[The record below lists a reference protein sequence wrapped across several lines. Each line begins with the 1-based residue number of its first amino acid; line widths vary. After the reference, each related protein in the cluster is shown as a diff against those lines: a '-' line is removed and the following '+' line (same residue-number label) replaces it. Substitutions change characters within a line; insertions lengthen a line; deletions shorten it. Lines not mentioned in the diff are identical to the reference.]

1 MPKVNHRRGGGGDA
15 GKHISSFEEVKAR
28 NSGKLSAYDKARAI
42 RNGDTVEAESDEEE
56 PQQAVQKPRGQ
67 SGVQGLIATENPNA
81 VKRDEV
87 KEGVELSRKQREEI
101 ERQAA
106 RRRYEELHKDVKKQV
121 NKKGG
126 KGVKDPGQGRLRAT
140 GRELGAQAAPI
151 AAALCRE
158 ALAATGAGAGAR
170 LHYAEVLGEGAEGA
184 AVLLHRRRW
193 LLEVDEAT
201 RFSQW
206 RTETAVARLMNGV
219 SVDAGDLFAAL
230 KRAFLASQVA
240 CLADGKGVAQWM
252 HVLGAVEEPTA
263 GPRAGPGAGG
273 RGVEG
278 AGAGAGGGETL
289 IWAVQTAHFVE
300 ALPELAGWLL
310 VAGGPSEERL
320 RGWLRRLEA
329 RLRKEPLLG
338 RYGPA
343 GDSSQVRARHLA
355 QILPAAVGAV

>member
-1 MPKVNHRRGGGGDA
+1 MGSAFCSISRTAGMSFTDLIMFTYCEPCPGKSSPTGSVPSAAVGGGG
-15 GKHISSFEEVKAR
+15 
-28 NSGKLSAYDKARAI
+28 
-42 RNGDTVEAESDEEE
+42 T
-56 PQQAVQKPRGQ
+56 
-67 SGVQGLIATENPNA
+67 
-81 VKRDEV
+81 
-87 KEGVELSRKQREEI
+87 
-101 ERQAA
+101 AA
-106 RRRYEELHKDVKKQV
+106 
-121 NKKGG
+121 
-126 KGVKDPGQGRLRAT
+126 
-140 GRELGAQAAPI
+140 
-151 AAALCRE
+151 
-158 ALAATGAGAGAR
+158 AATGAGAGAR

-252 HVLGAVEEPTA
+252 HVLGAVEEQDPVQARALA
-263 GPRAGPGAGG
+263 GEAWRALAPALA
-273 RGVEG
+273 E
-278 AGAGAGGGETL
+278 ETL